1 MEGVGRHKK
10 VLMASC
16 AWIRGEGGEKA
27 LLWKVGLNVLQHDI
41 KMNAFPVGNCG
52 ISYLDRVD
60 DLRALLPVQVRPQD
74 DAEAGVGARGRVE
87 GEAAAA
93 AAAAAGGGAAL
104 AEGRQEG
111 EQGQQQQAR

>member
-1 MEGVGRHKK
+1 
-10 VLMASC
+10 
-16 AWIRGEGGEKA
+16 
-27 LLWKVGLNVLQHDI
+27 
-41 KMNAFPVGNCG
+41 MNAFPVGNCG
-52 ISYLDRVD
+52 VSYLDRVD

-93 AAAAAGGGAAL
+93 AGGGAAL

-111 EQGQQQQAR
+111 EQGQQHQVR